1 MQSVGFLELKAILD
15 RIALLSNCRKT
26 WPRVGCQR
34 WQPCKAAHLI
44 VMPLDLHPSMVAL
57 NAYQSAF
64 VQELQYAGV
73 DFLVIGGRA
82 MQGHGI
88 ERETGDLDIFVSRSG
103 DNPERL
109 FPIIEKH
116 NENPSPKLTL
126 EWLRQPDKRVEL
138 ENEGVDVI
146 TSIGAL
152 DFDLAAARSVKVSFG
167 ELTLSILGLPELI
180 YSKLVSVARNTSPA
194 KERDLKDL
202 ETLVTI
208 WRERHNPSLN
218 TDAP

>member
-1 MQSVGFLELKAILD
+1 MI
-15 RIALLSNCRKT
+15 
-26 WPRVGCQR
+26 
-34 WQPCKAAHLI
+34 
-44 VMPLDLHPSMVAL
+44 
-57 NAYQSAF
+57 
-64 VQELQYAGV
+64 
-73 DFLVIGGRA
+73 IGGRA

-109 FPIIEKH
+109 YPIIEKR

-126 EWLRQPDKRVEL
+126 EWLRQPDKLVTL
-138 ENEGVDVI
+138 SSPENEGVDVI

-152 DFDLAAARSVKVSFG
+152 DFDLAAARSVKVSFR
-167 ELTLSILGLPELI
+167 ELTLSILGLPELV
-180 YSKLVSVARNTSPA
+180 YSKLVSVARNTPPA

-208 WRERHNPSLN
+208 WCERNNLSLN
-218 TDAP
+218 RDAPWRVSTHHFAIDLLLGGLLGIYP

>member
-1 MQSVGFLELKAILD
+1 
-15 RIALLSNCRKT
+15 
-26 WPRVGCQR
+26 
-34 WQPCKAAHLI
+34 
-44 VMPLDLHPSMVAL
+44 MVAL

-64 VQELQYAGV
+64 VHELQDAAV
-73 DFLVIGGRA
+73 KFLVIGGRA
-82 MQGHGI
+82 MQGHGL
-88 ERETGDLDIFVSRSG
+88 ERETADLGIFVSRSG

-109 FPIIEKH
+109 YPIIEKR

-126 EWLRQPDKRVEL
+126 EWLRQPDKLVTL
-138 ENEGVDVI
+138 PGVDVI

-167 ELTLSILGLPELI
+167 ELTLSILGLPELV

-202 ETLVTI
+202 ETLITI
-208 WRERHNPSLN
+208 LSERHNLSLN
-218 TDAP
+218 RDAQWRAG